1 MADASAAAAAD
12 DPVARLERLATEL
25 ERAEAAVEAEGE
37 TALRRVS
44 TAHER
49 VLDLIDAADGAAT
62 GSGRE
67 AFEKYVEF
75 QEELVSTVG
84 RLPDDLLAREAFEAV
99 VDELDKRR
107 LSPKDMQR
115 AREVLEPAAEK
126 AALLDRRADVRE
138 RYRRARGAVA
148 TRRREIQA
156 AIDDR
161 EELLTFAEVDLEAD
175 VSALREVVEAYDDAV
190 REAFRSFTL
199 EAKSR
204 DVLAVLD
211 AAAAYPLVGMN
222 PPPEPLAAYL
232 RDHEVGEQPVH
243 RLLELADYSTS
254 KLAHYVE
261 DPETFRSRVSGHR
274 RFLEDLDAEALT
286 IGWPPPSSA
295 RLRFRARELVPV
307 VDRFADEDTVARL
320 HELRDLT
327 REEAFER
334 LRETAVARDRLD
346 EEEIRRLRSGAVEE
360 ELEELRAI
368 RDRLEEALE
377 AYPER

>member
-1 MADASAAAAAD
+1 MADASAARAAD

-44 TAHER
+44 KAHER
-49 VLDLIDAADGAAT
+49 VLSLVDEADGTAT

-115 AREVLEPAAEK
+115 AREALEPAAEK
-126 AALLDRRADVRE
+126 AALLERRADIRE

-148 TRRREIQA
+148 TRRREVQA

-161 EELLTFAEVDLEAD
+161 EELLAFADVDLEAD

-190 REAFRSFTL
+190 REAFRTFTR
-199 EAKSR
+199 EMRSR

-211 AAAAYPLVGMN
+211 AAAAYPLVGMD

-232 RDHEVGEQPVH
+232 REHAVGEQPVH

-261 DPETFRSRVSGHR
+261 DPATFRSRVSAHR
-274 RFLEDLDAEALT
+274 RFLEDLDAEGLT

-295 RLRFRARELVPV
+295 RLRFRTRELIPV
-307 VDRFADEDTVARL
+307 VDRFADENTVARL

-346 EEEIRRLRSGAVEE
+346 EGERRRLRSGAVEE
-360 ELEELRAI
+360 ELEELRAT
-368 RDRLEEALE
+368 RDRLDEALE